1 MQQPPDIDMIFPID
15 VEDQVK
21 EMFQRPATHAGQLE
35 FKRVA
40 GRTAFGM
47 MRDMPVCLFK
57 GIDETQ
63 RDLIAG
69 LLEVMIHGLQEIQVR
84 PGAPDDGLD
93 AHLPNMVPDMVA
105 QALEVGGIGATGGS
119 GSRPVE

>member
-69 LLEVMIHGLQEIQVR
+69 LLEVMIHGLQEAVDHYLQEIQVR

-93 AHLPNMVPDMVA
+93 AHLP
-105 QALEVGGIGATGGS
+105 TWCRTW
-119 GSRPVE
+119 SRRPSK